1 MTAYLYKVNYMK
13 KTKEPKIRQVRKPFT
28 IFGVEAVYLCV
39 LGIATAFLGWL
50 AENVVKI
57 ISNGTFDCRFH
68 LLPFISP
75 YALIVFAVHI
85 VFGNPDNIAPFGRQ
99 LFRNDNP
106 YSKIC
111 SNILVLAIIYI
122 FVFFGELIVGNTWE
136 ILFGVKLWNYSSS
149 PLHVTQYAG
158 LIPTLGYGT
167 GAYLLFRFVH
177 TPSLKFLQ
185 KNMTHKTALILSC
198 TLGVLIVLDTLIMIL
213 VTAITR
219 QAPMYWSVHF

>member
-1 MTAYLYKVNYMK
+1 MN
-13 KTKEPKIRQVRKPFT
+13 KTKEQTIRQVKKPLT
-28 IFGVEAVYLCV
+28 IFGVEVVYLCV

-57 ISNGTFDCRFH
+57 ISSGTFDCRFH

-85 VFGNPDNIAPFGRQ
+85 VFGNADKIAPFGKQ
-99 LFRNDNP
+99 IFRHDTV
-106 YSKIC
+106 YFKIL
-111 SNILVLAIIYI
+111 SNLLVLVTIYL
-122 FVFFGELIVGNTWE
+122 FVFFGELIVGNLWE
-136 ILFGVKLWNYSSS
+136 ILFGVKLWDYSSS

-167 GAYLLFRFVH
+167 GAYLLFRFVY
-177 TPSLKFLQ
+177 TPALNYLR
-185 KNMTHKTALILSC
+185 KNMKYKTALILSC

-213 VTAITR
+213 ATAITR

>member
-1 MTAYLYKVNYMK
+1 MK
-13 KTKEPKIRQVRKPFT
+13 KTKEPKIRQVKKPFT

-149 PLHVTQYAG
+149 PLHITQYAG

-167 GAYLLFRFVH
+167 GAYLLFRFVP

-185 KNMTHKTALILSC
+185 KNMKHRTALILSC

>member
-1 MTAYLYKVNYMK
+1 MK

-28 IFGVEAVYLCV
+28 IFGVEAVYLGV

-75 YALIVFAVHI
+75 YELIVFAVHI
-85 VFGNPDNIAPFGRQ
+85 VFGNPDNIAPFGKRI
-99 LFRNDNP
+99 FRHDTA
-106 YSKIC
+106 YCKVL
-111 SNILVLAIIYI
+111 SNLLVLVTIYL

-185 KNMTHKTALILSC
+185 KNMKHRTALILSC
-198 TLGVLIVLDTLIMIL
+198 TLGVLIVVDTLIMIL

>member
-1 MTAYLYKVNYMK
+1 MK
-13 KTKEPKIRQVRKPFT
+13 QTKEPKIRQVKKPFT

-57 ISNGTFDCRFH
+57 ISSGTFDCRFH

-185 KNMTHKTALILSC
+185 KNKTHKTALILSC
-198 TLGVLIVLDTLIMIL
+198 TLGVLIVVDTLIMIL

>member
-1 MTAYLYKVNYMK
+1 MK

-50 AENVVKI
+50 AENIVKI